1 MPVWPTAD
9 PQAELCFERLSLGV
23 TADENCRRCG
33 VAGLPRVREVGLCR
47 QEECPSHSSGGRSE
61 PQRLLRFTIPR
72 ASDPVSE
79 CPPLRARPLG
89 GSAMA
94 SSSSPLG
101 LARSPARG
109 VLRSC
114 GIQAAKCGGS
124 YPASVPVPWIWAV
137 PSPVNPYESLTRH
150 PEFFHRAR
158 PIRNSGYEVAAG
170 WRLGDSEKPA
180 VITRNTR
187 PVSTSLAEAFPWRA
201 RPGRPTPAAAGSALV
216 TSSAATPWC
225 PAVVQNGAAEPG
237 RERQR
242 HRMRGCGER
251 KRTEAALDPESSE
264 DSHATKHA

>member
-72 ASDPVSE
+72 ASDPVSA
-79 CPPLRARPLG
+79 CPPLRARPLAR
-89 GSAMA
+89 SAMA
-94 SSSSPLG
+94 SSSSPWG

-124 YPASVPVPWIWAV
+124 YPASVPVPWIRVV

-150 PEFFHRAR
+150 PEFFHCAR
-158 PIRNSGYEVAAG
+158 PIRNSGCEVTAK
-170 WRLGDSEKPA
+170 RRHLKMSREPS
-180 VITRNTR
+180 VVTRNTR
-187 PVSTSLAEAFPWRA
+187 PVSTSPVEAFPCRV
-201 RPGRPTPAAAGSALV
+201 RPGRPHTGRS
-216 TSSAATPWC
+216 
-225 PAVVQNGAAEPG
+225 
-237 RERQR
+237 RERAR
-242 HRMRGCGER
+242 DFVCGNPVVPGCR
-251 KRTEAALDPESSE
+251 SKRCG
-264 DSHATKHA
+264 